1 MAVRRRSGRRR
12 NAPRAR
18 SRRRNRPRRTTHRAR
33 ARRNAPRRRHRVRAR
48 ARRNPRRRLHR
59 AHARRR
65 NSPRAHRRR
74 RNSHRLRARTHR
86 RRNPVRAHRRRRRNA
101 VARHRTRRRNVRHR
115 VHHRRRNPR
124 RSFRRNP
131 FSVKGIA
138 GTVID
143 GALLGLGGVA
153 GYGAVKAL
161 DGLYTF
167 PFGQTMHVPGTTA
180 TVGDTLQSTLHAT
193 AVTIASA
200 MVLRKVRSGALRKVA
215 GGLAAGAWFS
225 VIIDLARSFTALPS
239 SIQGYLGAYPRMHAY
254 PRLGVTTG
262 SNLIG
267 PGSLGSR
274 AATVQAAHARYGS
287 YPVMGGA
294 SF

>member
-1 MAVRRRSGRRR
+1 M
-12 NAPRAR
+12 
-18 SRRRNRPRRTTHRAR
+18 
-33 ARRNAPRRRHRVRAR
+33 
-48 ARRNPRRRLHR
+48 
-59 AHARRR
+59 
-65 NSPRAHRRR
+65 
-74 RNSHRLRARTHR
+74 
-86 RRNPVRAHRRRRRNA
+86 
-101 VARHRTRRRNVRHR
+101 
-115 VHHRRRNPR
+115 HHRRRNPR
-124 RSFRRNP
+124 RHFRRNP
-131 FSVKGIA
+131 FSVKGVL
-138 GTVID
+138 GTITD
-143 GALLGLGGVA
+143 GALLGIGGVV

-167 PFGQTMHVPGTTA
+167 PVLQTTNIPGTTA

-193 AVTIASA
+193 AITIASA

-239 SIQGYLGAYPRMHAY
+239 SVQHYLGAYPRAAMGAY
-254 PRLGVTTG
+254 PRLGATTG

-287 YPVMGGA
+287 YPTMGGG
-294 SF
+294 SW

>member
-1 MAVRRRSGRRR
+1 M
-12 NAPRAR
+12 
-18 SRRRNRPRRTTHRAR
+18 
-33 ARRNAPRRRHRVRAR
+33 
-48 ARRNPRRRLHR
+48 
-59 AHARRR
+59 
-65 NSPRAHRRR
+65 
-74 RNSHRLRARTHR
+74 
-86 RRNPVRAHRRRRRNA
+86 
-101 VARHRTRRRNVRHR
+101 
-115 VHHRRRNPR
+115 
-124 RSFRRNP
+124 
-131 FSVKGIA
+131 
-138 GTVID
+138 
-143 GALLGLGGVA
+143 LLGVGGVA

-180 TVGDTLQSTLHAT
+180 TVGDTVQSTLHAT
-193 AVTIASA
+193 AITIASV

-215 GGLAAGAWFS
+215 AGLTGGAWLS
-225 VIIDLARSFTALPS
+225 VILDLARSATALPA
-239 SIQGYLGAYPRMHAY
+239 SIQHYLGAYPRAAMGAY
-254 PRLGVTTG
+254 PRLGATTG